1 MKPIRLSHHAHENAR
16 FRGATE
22 TQVQDAIRTAPW
34 EPAELGRLQCR
45 KEFPFNQD
53 WNGKF
58 YTTKRV
64 RPVFAD
70 NPEEIVVVTVY
81 VYFF

>member
-1 MKPIRLSHHAHENAR
+1 MKPIRLSHHARENAH

-22 TQVQDAIRTAPW
+22 IEVKDAIRTASRK
-34 EPAELGRLQCR
+34 PAELGRLECR
-45 KEFPFNQD
+45 KEFPFNQE

-58 YTTKRV
+58 YATKRV

-70 NPEEIVVVTVY
+70 NPDEIVVVTVY